1 MFKSLI
7 LALAL
12 ALIPPGPAT
21 AAEGR
26 KVHLG
31 LAVHSLGNGYWE
43 QEIKGGR
50 LFADSLPAGSIVT
63 QILTCDGDDKKQIAI
78 IRAFIAEH
86 GRDAIL
92 FVDPS
97 SAANTTAISVL
108 CEESGV
114 YWTSV
119 RRRAKGLSPLD
130 FRYYV
135 MHQSVDGL
143 KQGYDTAVRLFKEF
157 KNPGRGR
164 ILALLGPGDSNSAM
178 ERYEGLEMALSE
190 YGEVELLDTAA
201 CDWNPQAA
209 QAATE
214 AWLKKSTDFDG
225 IWSASDDL
233 ALAAIPALRARGL
246 NGAIKVSGVDGA
258 PAALEAIETG
268 DLVCT
273 AAANGHLQGG
283 YGAAYAYKAW
293 SGEIRPDLMP
303 SRQRAFYTDSVLVD
317 LAGLDGYRRLIQ
329 NPPAYDYDNL
339 EFPIGRAMKLESTDL

>member
-1 MFKSLI
+1 MPKNLILI

-12 ALIPPGPAT
+12 ALIPPGPAP

-26 KVHLG
+26 KVNLG
-31 LAVHSLGNGYWE
+31 LAVHSLDGYWE
-43 QEIKGGR
+43 QEIEGGR
-50 LFADSLPAGSIVT
+50 NFADSLPAGSIGI
-63 QILTCDGDDKKQIAI
+63 QILTCDGDDKKQIAL

-86 GRDAIL
+86 GRNAIL

-119 RRRAKGLSPLD
+119 RRRAKGLNPMNL
-130 FRYYV
+130 RYYV

-143 KQGYDTAVRLFKEF
+143 KQGYDTAVRMFKEF

-164 ILALLGPGDSNSAM
+164 ILALLGPGDSDSAA
-178 ERYEGLEMALSE
+178 ERYEGLKMALSE

-201 CDWNPQAA
+201 CDWNPPAA
-209 QAATE
+209 LKATE
-214 AWLKKSTDFDG
+214 AWLGQYPDFDG
-225 IWSASDDL
+225 IWSANDDL
-233 ALAAIPALRARGL
+233 ALAAIQALKAKGL
-246 NGAIKVSGVDGA
+246 SGEIKVAGA
-258 PAALEAIETG
+258 GGGGLAAMEAIETG

-273 AAANGHLQGG
+273 AAANGRLQGG
-283 YGAAYAYKAW
+283 YGAAFAYKAW
-293 SGEIRPDLMP
+293 SGEIRPDLMS

-317 LAGLDGYRRLIQ
+317 QAGLDGYRRDLIQ
-329 NPPAYDYDNL
+329 DPPDYDYNNL
-339 EFPIGRAMKLESTDL
+339 EFPIGRAMKID